1 MLVRKAANRSD
12 STCRGVDRCPGG
24 PLGEWM
30 DEQAVQQFRAEVVAR
45 KNLPTIPTV
54 LAKILQLVDSEN
66 SNGKELITIIERDQA
81 LTGKMLRLA
90 NSAFFGQSRRVA
102 TIPRAVV
109 LLGFSTVRNLA
120 LGVKVWDALG
130 SGIARNRLEEL
141 WLHAVAVAAAT
152 KAVVARTRAGDP
164 DEAFT
169 AALLHDV
176 GRLVIAMRFRDEYWK
191 AVGGAAE
198 IEAIASKEAASFGID
213 HAEVGGW
220 ILEAW
225 ALPPPIVEAVRLH
238 HSDEARSGLPWM
250 LATIDRLIAWT
261 ELATGALRPEAEAL
275 FQKTADRGITP
286 PMWQEIVTQ
295 LREGEELAALGR
307 L

>member
-1 MLVRKAANRSD
+1 M
-12 STCRGVDRCPGG
+12 
-24 PLGEWM
+24 M
-30 DEQAVQQFRAEVVAR
+30 DEQAVQQFRAEVIAR

-54 LAKILQLVDSEN
+54 LAKILQLVDSES

-152 KAVVARTRAGDP
+152 KAIAARLRTGDP

-176 GRLVIAMRFRDEYWK
+176 GRLVLAMRFRDDYWR
-191 AVGGAAE
+191 AVGGSAESEPVAAM
-198 IEAIASKEAASFGID
+198 EAASFGID

-225 ALPPPIVEAVRLH
+225 SLPPAIVEAVRQH
-238 HSDEARSGLPWM
+238 HADDPRPGLAG
-250 LATIDRLIAWT
+250 LLRTIDRLVAWT
-261 ELATGALRPEAEAL
+261 DLPTGTLRVEADALLE
-275 FQKTADRGITP
+275 QTAARGITRAV
-286 PMWQEIVTQ
+286 WEETVTQ
-295 LREGEELAALGR
+295 LRESDELASLGR